1 MTLCP
6 VCAWF
11 QENFPNEYAA
21 RDTEGKHERAAW
33 FMLGRI
39 QALEA
44 QAEPL
49 RAIADAARG
58 ILDGNGKMNESAR
71 TTFRVELSR
80 LKGVPG
86 G

>member
-1 MTLCP
+1 MTPCP

-44 QAEPL
+44 EAQA
-49 RAIADAARG
+49 
-58 ILDGNGKMNESAR
+58 K
-71 TTFRVELSR
+71 ELNSP
-80 LKGVPG
+80 KGEG
-86 G
+86 T